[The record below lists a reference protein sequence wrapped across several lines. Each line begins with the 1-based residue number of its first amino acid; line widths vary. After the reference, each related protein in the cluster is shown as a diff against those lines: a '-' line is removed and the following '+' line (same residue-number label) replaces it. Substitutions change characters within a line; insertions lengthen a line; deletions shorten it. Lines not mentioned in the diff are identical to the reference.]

1 MEKET
6 KIVNIDYNFTDLKLY
21 FEKFKEKQENDY
33 KKNKTYS
40 IEVSSDRFPIFT
52 SIIMM
57 IIGIIG
63 IIIFKDS
70 TFHFLNITES
80 GLYVGYILFGT
91 GLVIFFAICIL
102 KGFFAH
108 LSGNRSYTTIEK
120 SYPLKE
126 YFSDN
131 FDKYLNELSLHFNTK
146 ITKDNIIKNKKGII
160 INPNLITKENKAFWY
175 KAIEKQKNF
184 NRKKV

>member
-1 MEKET
+1 MDKET
-6 KIVNIDYNFTDLKLY
+6 KIVNIDYDFTDLKLY

-40 IEVSSDRFPIFT
+40 VEVLTDRFPIFI

-80 GLYVGYILFGT
+80 GLFVGFMLFVT
-91 GLVIFFAICIL
+91 GLFMFFTMGVIKVLFTN
-102 KGFFAH
+102 
-108 LSGNRSYTTIEK
+108 LSGRTYTTIDK
-120 SYPLKE
+120 TYPLKK

-131 FDKYLNELSLHFNTK
+131 FEKYLNELSLHFNTK
-146 ITKDNIIKNKKGII
+146 ITKDNIRKNKNGII
-160 INPNLITKENKAFWY
+160 INPNLINKENKAFWY